1 MLRNGFVIVLVLAM
15 CFGAILSPASAANPT
30 KAKTTASV
38 AAKQAAL
45 AQAAKRRHKHHHHKK
60 TAAIGQPMRVVG

>member
-1 MLRNGFVIVLVLAM
+1 MLRNGIVIVLALGMM
-15 CFGAILSPASAANPT
+15 CGGLLSPVSAANPT

-38 AAKQAAL
+38 VAKQAAL

-60 TAAIGQPMRVVG
+60 TAAIGQPMRFVG